1 MADKKKAYRR
11 FEELT
16 KQAIAPAA
24 AEADRDRGATNVQ
37 PGGGGTGMGSPPA
50 EALPIWLS
58 PDVRRALEQQA
69 AADKTTPSEIVEEVL
84 RRYLEMPR

>member
-1 MADKKKAYRR
+1 MAKKKPYRR

-16 KQAIAPAA
+16 KQAMAPMVP
-24 AEADRDRGATNVQ
+24 EAGGGQDPMNPQ
-37 PGGGGTGMGSPPA
+37 SGGGGTDMRSAAG

-69 AADKTTPSEIVEEVL
+69 AADSTTPSAIVEEVL
-84 RRYLEMPR
+84 RRYLEVPR